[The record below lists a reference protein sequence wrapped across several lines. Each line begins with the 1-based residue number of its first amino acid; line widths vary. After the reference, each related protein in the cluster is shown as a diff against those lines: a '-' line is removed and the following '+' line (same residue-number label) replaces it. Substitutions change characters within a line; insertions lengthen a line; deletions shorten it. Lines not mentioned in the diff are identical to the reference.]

1 MSAEEKTS
9 LLKKPAEEQKD
20 FYFLNKEE
28 EVRLFFHTFPY
39 NCGLIFFFS

>member
-28 EVRLFFHTFPY
+28 EVRLF
-39 NCGLIFFFS
+39 LIVSYFN